1 VLRYLVFPQGIRT
14 RTDAVAFCMACAIGY
29 TSVVSLDIIT
39 TIRPTLTVATLYILG
54 TYAMQVVSAI
64 ILSYGLSQTIID
76 NALPILLPITL
87 FLASF
92 IIGLISTLE
101 VGLVNSALTTGGGFA
116 RPLVAFGFLTVVLII
131 IPSIIFFFYT
141 VAERREQ
148 ERYSSE

>member
-1 VLRYLVFPQGIRT
+1 
-14 RTDAVAFCMACAIGY
+14 MACAIGY
-29 TSVVSLDIIT
+29 TSVINLDVIL
-39 TIRPTLTVATLYILG
+39 TIRPTLTLATLYILG
-54 TYAMQVVSAI
+54 TYAMQVISAI
-64 ILSYGLSQTIID
+64 ILSYGLSQTAID

-92 IIGLISTLE
+92 IIGLVSTLE
-101 VGLVNSALTTGGGFA
+101 VGLINSALTVSGGFA
-116 RPLVAFGFLTVVLII
+116 RPLIAFGFVTVMLVA